1 MPAYLQPVLGVLVL
15 VDVDLGLDQLEDL
28 NCRCAGIRLY
38 LLIMFPTAKF
48 QTEFILS
55 FGAFFVIF
63 WPDKS
68 LTLRRISEV
77 NFGLDQLEDLY
88 LLLIFPT
95 TTYKAPLKQNW
106 SCLFLA
112 FFDIYW
118 PDKSLTLCGIS
129 EANFGLDQLKDL
141 ICSCAGIKLYGVELA
156 IHEVESSIDGP
167 SVDRTQDLLFG
178 GWPLSSPCSKCLV
191 KTLKVRIQYAL

>member
-1 MPAYLQPVLGVLVL
+1 MSLTNLKTSSAAALGSNSICYTYFFYYQSIETELT
-15 VDVDLGLDQLEDL
+15 
-28 NCRCAGIRLY
+28 R
-38 LLIMFPTAKF
+38 LLI
-48 QTEFILS
+48 L
-55 FGAFFVIF
+55 F
-63 WPDKS
+63 W
-68 LTLRRISEV
+68 
-77 NFGLDQLEDLY
+77 
-88 LLLIFPT
+88 
-95 TTYKAPLKQNW
+95 
-106 SCLFLA
+106 A
-112 FFDIYW
+112 FFDIFW

>member
-1 MPAYLQPVLGVLVL
+1 MYQYNFWRFWHFFGETNHLPCAESLRPILSLTNLKTSSAAALGSNSICYTYFFYYQSIETELT
-15 VDVDLGLDQLEDL
+15 
-28 NCRCAGIRLY
+28 R
-38 LLIMFPTAKF
+38 LLI
-48 QTEFILS
+48 L
-55 FGAFFVIF
+55 F
-63 WPDKS
+63 W
-68 LTLRRISEV
+68 
-77 NFGLDQLEDLY
+77 
-88 LLLIFPT
+88 
-95 TTYKAPLKQNW
+95 
-106 SCLFLA
+106 A
-112 FFDIYW
+112 FFDIFW